1 MKVIKKSS
9 NQQSDRSEMT
19 NIFHD
24 HLDVCK
30 QCREHPFNLC
40 VVGLAAMRS
49 EIAIHST
56 RVDNNDVLREM
67 DVVSKYPKKGTQ

>member
-1 MKVIKKSS
+1 MS
-9 NQQSDRSEMT
+9 NV
-19 NIFHD
+19 FHD

-40 VVGLAAMRS
+40 LAGAAAMQS

-56 RVDNNDVLREM
+56 HVDEKGVLREM
-67 DVVSKYPKKGTQ
+67 DAVSKYPKRSEQ